1 MFICWSSAKEIIH
14 KIFPSTWSWV
24 KHLST
29 VTSLLCRQVKPEQMC
44 ACLMFSLRMCICC
57 ICILISMKLEILA
70 FPTQRNGALLTLTG
84 PKSPP
89 PPEKEKLVDYR
100 STPISVLRNQKLQCS
115 FFLWTVIY
123 GQSYWIVS
131 CELKFPLITTPTPP
145 IFYSSMK
152 I

>member
-1 MFICWSSAKEIIH
+1 MFICWSSAKEIIY

-70 FPTQRNGALLTLTG
+70 FPTQRNGALVTLTR
-84 PKSPP
+84 PKSSPP
-89 PPEKEKLVDYR
+89 QKKEKLVDYR
-100 STPISVLRNQKLQCS
+100 STPISVLRNYNV
-115 FFLWTVIY
+115 FFFFERSSTVKVI
-123 GQSYWIVS
+123 
-131 CELKFPLITTPTPP
+131 ELKFPLITTPTPTH
-145 IFYSSMK
+145 IWFFYENLG